1 MKSNN
6 FFICVLMAALAASI
20 TWNTDILKPTTVK
33 ADAPALPQISF
44 APVGKFN
51 LDVNLETGTASVE
64 SNLRISEA
72 NVTVNHPA
80 KAAEQSSVKPK
91 IIKVPVYETKTEYLT
106 KIVTFPLP
114 KTKLHVPSISIP
126 NRVE

>member
-1 MKSNN
+1 MT
-6 FFICVLMAALAASI
+6 ALAASI

-80 KAAEQSSVKPK
+80 KVAEQSSVKPK